1 MSQENLTLAILFADI
16 AKSTRIYEILGDK
29 KAQDLIANCISIFK
43 KAILKNNGTVI
54 KTIGDEIMATFP
66 GANEAVRAAIEMNE
80 ALEGMTFGDDP
91 AFVPPNIYVGIQYGP
106 VIREAGDVFGDAV
119 NVAARMRAQAK
130 QRQIFTTEETVN
142 TLTGEL
148 RESARMVDS
157 TTIKGKSGKMDIY
170 EIVWEK
176 QDVTVMMDDSFESML
191 LRSRMELRHADI
203 VIDVDES
210 KPAVSLGRQV
220 HNDIVVNDGRA
231 SRSHARVEYRRGK
244 FVLIDQSA
252 NGTYVMVE
260 GKPSVRITRDET
272 PLIGKGL
279 IGLGKEVKADS
290 PEAVHFTIKL

>member
-16 AKSTRIYEILGDK
+16 AKSTRIYEIFGDK

-43 KAILKNNGTVI
+43 KAILKNHGTVI

-91 AFVPPNIYVGIQYGP
+91 GFVPPNIYVGIQYGP

-142 TLTGEL
+142 ALTGEL
-148 RESARMVDS
+148 RESARLVDS

-191 LRSRMELRHADI
+191 LRSRIELRHAELLI
-203 VIDVDES
+203 EVDES
-210 KPAVSLGRQV
+210 RPAVSLGRQL

-244 FVLIDQSA
+244 FVLVDQSA
-252 NGTYVMVE
+252 NGTYIMVE
-260 GKPSVRITRDET
+260 GKPSVRVNRDET
-272 PLIGKGL
+272 PLVGKGL
-279 IGLGKEVKADS
+279 IGLGKEVRPDS
-290 PEAVHFTIKL
+290 PEAIHFAIKL

>member
-66 GANEAVRAAIEMNE
+66 GANEAVSAAIEMNE

-191 LRSRMELRHADI
+191 LRSRMELRHADV

-210 KPAVSLGRQV
+210 RPAVSLGRQV

-260 GKPSVRITRDET
+260 GKPSVRINRDEA
-272 PLIGKGL
+272 PLVGKGL